1 MSAYYLMKIC
11 RKYPESAAELSSS
24 WFYADRVSMKD
35 TVPQRFSMSK
45 VGVVKGP
52 PRGVCWDLSSEV
64 FLSDSVSDSPQII
77 FVSRKDAGSP
87 SRNVSLNRL
96 SKPLENDVVSQ
107 SFRFSPLLLSLIAR
121 MGMRLERGLLSSF
134 FYAGRV

>member
-1 MSAYYLMKIC
+1 MKIC

-87 SRNVSLNRL
+87 LVG
-96 SKPLENDVVSQ
+96 
-107 SFRFSPLLLSLIAR
+107 SFADHFRRPFPTRFVL
-121 MGMRLERGLLSSF
+121 
-134 FYAGRV
+134 FYSVGF